1 MKVNTKT
8 QVIMDYASQLKLSG
22 IHDRLNEIIDGANEK
37 KSSYADFAMNL
48 LKLEVDH
55 RSKRDLERR
64 QKMAWLPLNHDLE
77 KYDHSFTN
85 GLSRQQINQL
95 RECMW
100 LEQNFNLV
108 LMGPSGVGKSF
119 ISAGLC
125 SDALKKGY
133 KAYFR
138 TMEQIMEMLKL
149 KDITRSAG
157 AEYKRLLKAH
167 LLVTRS
173 AGAEY
178 KRLLKAHLLVIDDIM
193 LFAMDKQQAVA
204 LFNFINHLHE
214 KASFIVTT
222 NKSPEQWV
230 NLLDDEVVAT
240 ALLDRILYHCEVIGL
255 SGKSYRL
262 ENRKTIFE
270 K

>member
-1 MKVNTKT
+1 MKANTKT
-8 QVIMDYASQLKLSG
+8 HLIMDYASQLKLSG
-22 IHDRLNEIIDGANEK
+22 IHDRLEEIITGANEQ
-37 KSSYADFAMNL
+37 KSSYADFALNL

-55 RSKRDLERR
+55 RSKKDLQRR
-64 QKMAWLPLNHDLE
+64 QKTAWLPLNHNLE
-77 KYDHSFTN
+77 EYDHSFN
-85 GLSRQQINQL
+85 NDVSRQQINQL

-100 LEQNFNLV
+100 LEQNYNLV
-108 LMGPSGVGKSF
+108 LMGPSGVGKTYLA
-119 ISAGLC
+119 AGLC

-157 AEYKRLLKAH
+157 L
-167 LLVTRS
+167 
-173 AGAEY
+173 EY

-193 LFAMDKQQAVA
+193 HFALDKQQAVA

-222 NKSPEQWV
+222 NKSPEEWV
-230 NLLDDEVVAT
+230 NLLDDEVIAT
-240 ALLDRILYHCEVIGL
+240 ALLDRILYHCEVIRL
-255 SGKSYRL
+255 SGKSYRM

>member
-1 MKVNTKT
+1 MKPNTKT
-8 QVIMDYASQLKLSG
+8 QVIMDYASQLNLTG
-22 IHDRLNEIIDGANEK
+22 ITDSLEEIITRANEQ
-37 KSSYADFAMNL
+37 KSSYADFALNL
-48 LKLEVDH
+48 LKLEIDH
-55 RSKRDLERR
+55 RSNRDLERR
-64 QKMAWLPLNHDLE
+64 QKAAWLPLNHNLE
-77 KYDHSFTN
+77 SYDHSFTN
-85 GLSRQQINQL
+85 GLSRQQVNQL

-100 LEQNFNLV
+100 LEQNYNLV
-108 LMGPSGVGKSF
+108 LMGPSGVGKTYF
-119 ISAGLC
+119 AAGLC

-157 AEYKRLLKAH
+157 LEYNK
-167 LLVTRS
+167 
-173 AGAEY
+173 
-178 KRLLKAHLLVIDDIM
+178 LLKAHLLVIDDIM
-193 LFAMDKQQAVA
+193 LFALDKQQAVA

-222 NKSPEQWV
+222 NKSPEEWV
-230 NLLDDEVVAT
+230 NLLDDEVIAT
-240 ALLDRILYHCEVIGL
+240 ALLDRILYHCEVIRL

-270 K
+270 KQNQ

>member
-1 MKVNTKT
+1 MKASTKT
-8 QVIMDYASQLKLSG
+8 QVIMEYAAQLKLSG
-22 IHDRLNEIIDGANEK
+22 IHASLEEIISDANQQ

-48 LKLEVDH
+48 LKLEVDN

-64 QKMAWLPLNHDLE
+64 QKNAWLPLNHDLE
-77 KYDHSFTN
+77 EYDHSFTN
-85 GLSRQQINQL
+85 GISRQQINQL

-108 LMGPSGVGKSF
+108 LMGPSGVGKTYLA
-119 ISAGLC
+119 AGLC
-125 SDALKKGY
+125 NDALKKGY

-157 AEYKRLLKAH
+157 TEYKRLLK
-167 LLVTRS
+167 S
-173 AGAEY
+173 
-178 KRLLKAHLLVIDDIM
+178 HLLVIDDIM
-193 LFAMDKQQAVA
+193 LFALDKQQAAA

-222 NKSPEQWV
+222 NKSPEEWV
-230 NLLDDEVVAT
+230 NLLDDEVIAT
-240 ALLDRILYHCEVIGL
+240 ALLDRILYHCEVIRL
-255 SGKSYRL
+255 SGKSYRM